1 MANITLY
8 TAPTANGY
16 KVSIALEELCLE
28 YTVRH
33 LHFEKNE
40 QKTKKFLSLNP
51 NGRIPVIV
59 DHSSNDFVLSESGA
73 ILIYL
78 AEKSGRLIPENE
90 YLRFEVLQW
99 VMFQMSAVGP
109 MMGQAMFF
117 QRIAAPKGIV
127 DDYAIDRY
135 VKESRRLLEIIDHRV
150 SDREYICDE
159 FSIADIAIFPWARA
173 HRWGNID
180 VSDLV
185 HLSRWFELM
194 EAKDS
199 VQKGIRVPSGKY
211 PVAFSS
217 VADLSEATR
226 LNSEK
231 YEA

>member
-78 AEKSGRLIPENE
+78 AEKSGRLIPENNH
-90 YLRFEVLQW
+90 LRFEVLQW

>member
-78 AEKSGRLIPENE
+78 AEKSGRLIPKNNH
-90 YLRFEVLQW
+90 LRFEVLQW

-127 DDYAIDRY
+127 DDYAIGRY
-135 VKESRRLLEIIDHRV
+135 VKESRRLLEIIDYRL

-159 FSIADIAIFPWARA
+159 FSIADIATFPWARA

-180 VSDLV
+180 VSDLA

>member
-78 AEKSGRLIPENE
+78 AEKSGRLIPENNH
-90 YLRFEVLQW
+90 LRFEVLQW

-127 DDYAIDRY
+127 DDYAIGRY
-135 VKESRRLLEIIDHRV
+135 VKESRRLLEIIDYRL

>member
-78 AEKSGRLIPENE
+78 AEKSGRLIPKNNH
-90 YLRFEVLQW
+90 LRFEVLQW

-127 DDYAIDRY
+127 DDYAIGRY
-135 VKESRRLLEIIDHRV
+135 VKESRRLLEIIDYRL

-159 FSIADIAIFPWARA
+159 FSIADIATFPWARA

-180 VSDLV
+180 VSDLA

-217 VADLSEATR
+217 DVDLSEATR